1 VASLI
6 TMISIWLPWFSVSGF
21 GVRGT
26 GSGTDAHGWLW
37 LVFVLDLLLLGYL
50 VMRAGWDEPPV
61 RLPIAHTPLLIA
73 VTGLQLLLV
82 LIGFFDMPSN
92 DGISGISI
100 GWAWGA
106 FIGLL
111 AAIVA
116 AAPVIVPWLR
126 SYLEGRRASA

>member
-1 VASLI
+1 MATLV

-21 GVRGT
+21 GERGT

-37 LVFVLDLLLLGYL
+37 LVFVLGLLILAYL

-61 RLPIAHTPLLIA
+61 RVPVAHEPLLIA
-73 VTGLQLLLV
+73 ATGLQLLLV

-92 DGISGISI
+92 DGIAGISI

-116 AAPVIVPWLR
+116 AAPVIVPWAR
-126 SYLEGRRASA
+126 SYWESRRGTV